1 MPMSCR
7 RAVITLLPKKGNL
20 QDIGLF
26 GELEKK
32 RSPCCRAKLDVS
44 SSVTPGLTGALRKT
58 KTLCLQQLV
67 DAVGPTLSDAPA
79 LGSLLGLH
87 SVRVAGRL
95 LELWSQRLTG
105 KEKSLLMEYSQKRM
119 IPDPADPFP
128 EIYLKATCKQ
138 ISTHLHIYTIST
150 PICINSLTIGDLLFV
165 TALPFWIDYYRRDGN
180 WIYSDVMCRLSGTL
194 FFINTYSSVLFLCAI
209 SVSRYWAVTRP
220 LDVAT
225 SDHRTRGIILSVLIW
240 LFTLATAILFLIQPG
255 THTDDNN
262 VTRCFEGYQNTP
274 VSTKVQVF
282 AFHLTIVIGFFLV
295 FFVVVVCNFLIA
307 RTLLSKGPP
316 RAEMQSATVTS
327 GKSQRTVSFSSRK
340 RRGVKQ
346 RALQMLFS
354 VVGVFVLCFLPHHAC
369 QCFWT
374 LAVLHIEE
382 GFGHVDWS
390 QKTRQALNDAHQI
403 TWLLM
408 SLNCILDPVVYFF
421 ATQKFKGFIM
431 AHIKKIAR
439 GGSCSTT
446 LTSEGSM
453 HSQRHQSE
461 H

>member
-1 MPMSCR
+1 M
-7 RAVITLLPKKGNL
+7 LLFSLPQTEMMVSTTEQVALNVTP
-20 QDIGLF
+20 
-26 GELEKK
+26 
-32 RSPCCRAKLDVS
+32 RLD
-44 SSVTPGLTGALRKT
+44 SSVFLDSEFRYVAFPVVYSIIFILGITANLYVLFVLR
-58 KTLCLQQLV
+58 
-67 DAVGPTLSDAPA
+67 
-79 LGSLLGLH
+79 
-87 SVRVAGRL
+87 RL
-95 LELWSQRLTG
+95 RES
-105 KEKSLLMEYSQKRM
+105 KSMGE
-119 IPDPADPFP
+119 
-128 EIYLKATCKQ
+128 
-138 ISTHLHIYTIST
+138 
-150 PICINSLTIGDLLFV
+150 ICIYMINLTIGDLLFV
-165 TALPFWIDYYRRDGN
+165 TFLPFWIDYFRRDGN
-180 WIYSDVMCRLSGTL
+180 WIFQDVMCRLSGSL

-225 SDHRTRGIILSVLIW
+225 SDHRTRGIILSVFIW

-274 VSTKVQVF
+274 VSTKVHVF

-327 GKSQRTVSFSSRK
+327 RKSQRTVSFSSRK

-354 VVGVFVLCFLPHHAC
+354 VVGVFVVCFLPHHAC

>member
-1 MPMSCR
+1 MVSTTEQVALNVTPR
-7 RAVITLLPKKGNL
+7 
-20 QDIGLF
+20 
-26 GELEKK
+26 
-32 RSPCCRAKLDVS
+32 LD
-44 SSVTPGLTGALRKT
+44 SSVFLDSEFRYVAFPVVYSIIFILGITANLYVLFVLR
-58 KTLCLQQLV
+58 
-67 DAVGPTLSDAPA
+67 
-79 LGSLLGLH
+79 
-87 SVRVAGRL
+87 RL
-95 LELWSQRLTG
+95 RES
-105 KEKSLLMEYSQKRM
+105 KSMGE
-119 IPDPADPFP
+119 
-128 EIYLKATCKQ
+128 
-138 ISTHLHIYTIST
+138 
-150 PICINSLTIGDLLFV
+150 ICIYMINLTIGDLLFV
-165 TALPFWIDYYRRDGN
+165 TFLPFWIDYFRRDGN
-180 WIYSDVMCRLSGTL
+180 WIFQDVMCRLSGSL

-225 SDHRTRGIILSVLIW
+225 SDHRTRGIILSVFIW

-274 VSTKVQVF
+274 VSTKVHVF

-316 RAEMQSATVTS
+316 RAE
-327 GKSQRTVSFSSRK
+327 K

-354 VVGVFVLCFLPHHAC
+354 VVGVFVVCFLPHHAC

-453 HSQRHQSE
+453 HSQRHQSDIQTSV
-461 H
+461 